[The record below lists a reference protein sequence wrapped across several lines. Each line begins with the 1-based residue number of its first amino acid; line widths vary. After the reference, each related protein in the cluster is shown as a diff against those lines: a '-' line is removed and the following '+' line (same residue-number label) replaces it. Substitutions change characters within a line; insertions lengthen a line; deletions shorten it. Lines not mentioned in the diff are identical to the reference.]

1 MELLEYLRETSCEL
15 AALADKDRFESLA
28 YIFRMAALDADRC
41 MAEPAMTCTMTCAM
55 TCAMTYATACAAPAL
70 TQQMATIL
78 PFRMTDRR

>member
-41 MAEPAMTCTMTCAM
+41 MAEPAMTCTITC
-55 TCAMTYATACAAPAL
+55 TTACAAPAL